1 MWLFVLCLTFADD
14 DLRELIIPADA
25 IERRET
31 FRPSGSMHTK
41 MSYSIGDELVGQ
53 RQFYAD
59 GQLGDERLYKDK
71 KLHGIWRQWHSN
83 GKLFAE
89 RPYREGQMDGLFRFW
104 DEDGKLL
111 GESEMKSGTGVL
123 REYDHEAG
131 FCDDRE
137 TPFVN
142 GKMHGIRK
150 YWGKFGGCNGIG
162 CSLSAYKDGKLDGW
176 EITRDE
182 DGTLVG
188 YSYAKEGRIHGVF
201 RRQNRDGTAID
212 GYLKYFI
219 NDEEVS
225 ETRFLDAAK
234 TDKILAV
241 TLTYSP
247 PRIEKIPPRDNPP
260 TAVKDKP

>member
-1 MWLFVLCLTFADD
+1 MTFLVLLLASVSD
-14 DLRELIIPADA
+14 DLRNLKIPADA

-41 MSYSIGDELVGQ
+41 MSYSVDDELVGQ

-59 GQLGDERLYKDK
+59 GQLGDERLYKNK
-71 KLHGIWRQWHSN
+71 KLHGIWRQWHNN

-89 RPYREGQMDGLFRFW
+89 RPYRDGQMDGTFRFW

-111 GESEMKSGTGVL
+111 GESEMKAGTGVL
-123 REYDHEAG
+123 REFPHEAG

-137 TPFVN
+137 TPYVN
-142 GKMHGIRK
+142 GKVHGIQK
-150 YWGKFGGCNGIG
+150 HWGRFEGATGVG
-162 CSLSAYKDGKLDGW
+162 CSVSPYKNGKLDGW
-176 EITRDE
+176 GVTRDE
-182 DGTLVG
+182 DGTLLG
-188 YSYAKEGRIHGVF
+188 FAHTKDGQLHGAL
-201 RRQNRDGTAID
+201 RKLNRDGTAFP
-212 GYLKYFI
+212 GYPKYFI

-234 TDKILAV
+234 TDKVLAM
-241 TLTYSP
+241 TLTYLP

-260 TAVKDKP
+260 NVEKDKP